1 MATVGSVKINL
12 VMGQIGQHGN
22 VTNCIRVNLKKRV
35 KRPDILHPTFLD
47 LGCSRRSFAVAY
59 FKTLTLSI
67 WSLKVEPFQS
77 KINIALCEDWQKAQH
92 GSFMKKRQK
101 KQKKRKE
108 KTPQARHKA
117 ELNKLS
123 QTTSVNTI
131 SCFYV
136 VEQIKKRLKWNKS

>member
-47 LGCSRRSFAVAY
+47 LGCSRRSFAVAF

-92 GSFMKKRQK
+92 GSFIKKEK
-101 KQKKRKE
+101 TKRKE
-108 KTPQARHKA
+108 KTPQTWHKA

-123 QTTSVNTI
+123 QTASVNTI